1 MCVIRIPESCKHH
14 PMGLM
19 HNDVGWTDAR
29 NYSGSVIKDSFKMA
43 LVVKDSFKITQKSK
57 IPLRWNK
64 LYLPFLSTGFL
75 LDTKARFKRRIFH
88 ASNIIRI

>member
-1 MCVIRIPESCKHH
+1 MCVVRIPESCKYHL
-14 PMGLM
+14 MGLM

-64 LYLPFLSTGFL
+64 LYCLFYPLVCSWTLRPVSNVAFFMH
-75 LDTKARFKRRIFH
+75 RI
-88 ASNIIRI
+88 

>member
-1 MCVIRIPESCKHH
+1 MCVLRMIPESCKHH

-64 LYLPFLSTGFL
+64 LFCLFYPLVCSWTLKQLNPNH
-75 LDTKARFKRRIFH
+75 K
-88 ASNIIRI
+88 